1 MAKVDAN
8 ADAFS
13 RADVV
18 RARGRYQIKS
28 RKGSVYIASW
38 PRPRGKRKTPLQEAW
53 VNRFKC
59 LAEALKSPFPPIL
72 DAAVEFSKGTG
83 WYYRD
88 VMETA
93 AAAKL
98 IRQNNEIRVTTPTVM
113 VHRTTAQNQ
122 SGSTPYLLTANA
134 LDWDNNHFWSSTVN
148 PSRITFRNAGLY
160 IVGAQ
165 VQFSQNSSANLH
177 AGIRLNATSEIV
189 INSHSGEASF
199 PPVLGPMTIWYF
211 HANDYIEPY
220 VVVNQASMNSTL
232 LGFWALAIT
241 PESVLP

>member
-1 MAKVDAN
+1 VAKVDAD

-38 PRPRGKRKTPLQEAW
+38 PRPRGKKKTPLQEAW

-98 IRQNNEIRVTTPTVM
+98 IRQNDEIRVTTPTVM

-122 SGSTPYLLTANA
+122 SGSTPYLLTPNA
-134 LDWDNNHFWSSTVN
+134 LDWDNNVFWSAVTN
-148 PSRITFRNAGLY
+148 PDRLTIRAPGLY
-160 IVGAQ
+160 LIGAEVNFPNGASGAPVPFIRKNGTTILCRFYTGANGTFQ
-165 VQFSQNSSANLH
+165 TQSA
-177 AGIRLNATSEIV
+177 
-189 INSHSGEASF
+189 F
-199 PPVLGPMTIWYF
+199 TIAYF
-211 HANDYIEPY
+211 HALDYI
-220 VVVNQASMNSTL
+220 QL
-232 LGFWALAIT
+232 LVDIAGSGHNFLINNFWALAIT
-241 PESVLP
+241 PEAIIP